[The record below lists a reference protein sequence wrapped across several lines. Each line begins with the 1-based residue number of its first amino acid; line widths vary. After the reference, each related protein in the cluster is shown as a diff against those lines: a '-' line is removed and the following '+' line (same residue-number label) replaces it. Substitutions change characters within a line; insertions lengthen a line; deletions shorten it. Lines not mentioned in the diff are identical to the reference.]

1 MARTTGTEH
10 DPFEEASIP
19 TLLMCLAQIT
29 GEDHWLQEPYLPRRD
44 TNLFHDETGGLPS
57 AVQDE
62 VRNAARQVLQ
72 DIANNSRSIPHD
84 IDIERFNRMMNV
96 CVAEDVAPEY
106 APMLLEEL
114 GFVNRDVHWS
124 TPAVSPNGFKVLII
138 GAGFAGICAAIKLQA
153 LGIPYVVVEKNSD
166 IGGTW
171 FDNNYPDA
179 GVDTPNHFYSY
190 SFAPNTKWKHY
201 FSKRSDIWQ
210 YAQDVAEKFNI
221 ISHIRFS
228 TEVTTMKWNVESQT
242 WTTTITN
249 SAQTKDEEF
258 SAVIT
263 AVGQLNR
270 PNLAPA
276 RGIENFNGDWFHSA
290 HWNHSVDLSGKRVAV
305 IGTGASAMQFMPTLA
320 ATAGDVTIF
329 QRSPQWVRPNN
340 DYHRTVSENTMW
352 LLENMPFYAQW
363 YRFGLFWRFGDG
375 LLRTLRRDPEW
386 QFPERSMNRHN
397 DRHREQLTEHLLQEL
412 EGRTDLIDKCLP
424 DYPPYGK
431 RILVDNNWYST
442 LRRDNV
448 HLVTSAVDHLTN
460 TGIIDADGDKHD
472 FDVIILA
479 TGFQAGNL
487 LSPIDIRGVSGTPLR
502 EVWGVDDPRAYL
514 GITVPDYPNMFV
526 LVGPNTFV
534 AHGGS
539 IIYQAECEMR
549 YVTDCIRHMVE
560 NGISSVEVKQD
571 VHDEYNKRVDA
582 EHDQL
587 VWSHSGLHS
596 WYRNSKGRVFSPMP
610 WRFVDYWQMTHA
622 FNESEY
628 TVTVKSDAS

>member
-1 MARTTGTEH
+1 
-10 DPFEEASIP
+10 
-19 TLLMCLAQIT
+19 MCLAQIT
-29 GEDHWLQEPYLPRRD
+29 GDDHWLQEPFLPRRD
-44 TNLFHDETGGLPS
+44 TNLFHDETGGLPTEI
-57 AVQDE
+57 QDE
-62 VRNAARQVLQ
+62 VRSSARQVLQ
-72 DIANNSRSIPHD
+72 ELSDNSRQVPLEVD
-84 IDIERFNRMMNV
+84 VERFTRMMRV

-114 GFVNRDVHWS
+114 GFVNRDVRWA
-124 TPAVSPNGFKVLII
+124 TPPVLPTGFKILII

-201 FSKRSDIWQ
+201 FSKRADIWQ
-210 YAQDVAEKFNI
+210 YARDVAEKFDVVSSI
-221 ISHIRFS
+221 QFS
-228 TEVTTMKWNVESQT
+228 TEVHALQWNMKSQA
-242 WTTTITN
+242 WTATIANDSHSRT
-249 SAQTKDEEF
+249 EEF

-276 RGIENFNGDWFHSA
+276 IGIEHFNGTWFHSA
-290 HWNHSVDLSGKRVAV
+290 HWNHNADLRGKRVAV

-329 QRSPQWVRPNN
+329 QRSPQWVRPNS
-340 DYHRTVSENTMW
+340 DYHRTVSENTVW

-397 DRHREQLTEHLLQEL
+397 DRHREQLTDHLMQEL
-412 EGRTDLIDKCLP
+412 DGRPDLIEKCLP

-431 RILVDNNWYST
+431 RILVDNNWYKT
-442 LRRDNV
+442 LRQDNV
-448 HLVTSAVDHLTN
+448 HLITSAVDHVTT
-460 TGIIDADGDKHD
+460 TGIVDALGDEHE

-502 EVWGVDDPRAYL
+502 DVWGVDDPRAYL

-549 YVTDCIRHMVE
+549 YVTDCIRYMIE
-560 NGISSVEVKQD
+560 NGISSVEVQQS
-571 VHDEYNKRVDA
+571 VHDEYNERIDA

-587 VWSHSGLHS
+587 VWAHSGLHS

-610 WRFVDYWQMTHA
+610 WRFVDYWQMTHD

-628 TVTVKSDAS
+628 KVTLNGAAS

>member
-29 GEDHWLQEPYLPRRD
+29 GDDHWLQEPYLPRRD

-72 DIANNSRSIPHD
+72 DIANNRRSIPHD

-124 TPAVSPNGFKVLII
+124 TPSVSPNGFKVLII

-228 TEVTTMKWNVESQT
+228 TEVTTMKWNIESQT

-412 EGRTDLIDKCLP
+412 EGRADLIEKCLP

-448 HLVTSAVDHLTN
+448 HLVTSAVDRVTN

-502 EVWGVDDPRAYL
+502 DVWGVDDPRAYL

-571 VHDEYNKRVDA
+571 VHDEYNERVDA

>member
-1 MARTTGTEH
+1 MARATGTEH
-10 DPFEEASIP
+10 DPFDEASIP

-29 GEDHWLQEPYLPRRD
+29 GDDRWLQEPFLPRRD
-44 TNLFHDETGGLPS
+44 TNLFHDETGGLPTEI
-57 AVQDE
+57 QDE
-62 VRNAARQVLQ
+62 VRSNARQVLQ
-72 DIANNSRSIPHD
+72 ELSDNSRHVPLEVNL
-84 IDIERFNRMMNV
+84 ERFTRMMRV

-228 TEVTTMKWNVESQT
+228 TEVTTMKWNIESQT

-448 HLVTSAVDHLTN
+448 HLVTSAVDRVTN

-502 EVWGVDDPRAYL
+502 DVWGVDDPRAYL

-571 VHDEYNKRVDA
+571 VHDEYNERVDA

>member
-1 MARTTGTEH
+1 MARTTGIEH

-29 GEDHWLQEPYLPRRD
+29 GDDHWLQEPYLPRRD

-124 TPAVSPNGFKVLII
+124 TPAVSQNGFKVLII

-228 TEVTTMKWNVESQT
+228 TEVTTMKWNIESQT

-290 HWNHSVDLSGKRVAV
+290 HWNHNVDLRGKRVAV

-320 ATAGDVTIF
+320 TTAGDVTIF

-412 EGRTDLIDKCLP
+412 EGRADLIEKCLP

-448 HLVTSAVDHLTN
+448 HLVTSAVDRVTN

-502 EVWGVDDPRAYL
+502 DVWGVDDPRAYL

-571 VHDEYNKRVDA
+571 VHDEYNERVDA

-610 WRFVDYWQMTHA
+610 WRFVDYWQMTHD

>member
-1 MARTTGTEH
+1 
-10 DPFEEASIP
+10 
-19 TLLMCLAQIT
+19 MCLAQIT
-29 GEDHWLQEPYLPRRD
+29 GDDHWLQEPYLPRRD

-124 TPAVSPNGFKVLII
+124 TPSVSPNGFKVLII

-228 TEVTTMKWNVESQT
+228 TEVTTMKWNIESQT

-290 HWNHSVDLSGKRVAV
+290 HWNHNVDLRGKRVAV

-320 ATAGDVTIF
+320 TTAGDVTIF

-412 EGRTDLIDKCLP
+412 EGRADLIEKCLP

-448 HLVTSAVDHLTN
+448 HLVTSAVDRVTN

-502 EVWGVDDPRAYL
+502 DVWGVDDPRAYL

-571 VHDEYNKRVDA
+571 VHDEYNERVDA

>member
-29 GEDHWLQEPYLPRRD
+29 GDDHWLQEPYLPRRD

-242 WTTTITN
+242 WTATITN

-448 HLVTSAVDHLTN
+448 HLVTSAVDHVTN

>member
-1 MARTTGTEH
+1 MAKTTGTEH

-114 GFVNRDVHWS
+114 GFVNRDVQWS
-124 TPAVSPNGFKVLII
+124 TPSVSPNGFKVLII

-210 YAQDVAEKFNI
+210 YARDVAEKFNI

-242 WTTTITN
+242 WTATITN

-412 EGRTDLIDKCLP
+412 EGRTDLIEKCLP

-448 HLVTSAVDHLTN
+448 HLVTSAVDRVTN

-472 FDVIILA
+472 FDLIILA

-502 EVWGVDDPRAYL
+502 DVWGVDDPRAYL

-560 NGISSVEVKQD
+560 HGISSVEVKQD

-628 TVTVKSDAS
+628 TVTVKCDAS

>member
-1 MARTTGTEH
+1 
-10 DPFEEASIP
+10 
-19 TLLMCLAQIT
+19 MCLAQIT
-29 GEDHWLQEPYLPRRD
+29 GDDRWLQEPFLPRRD
-44 TNLFHDETGGLPS
+44 TNLFHDETGGLPTEI
-57 AVQDE
+57 QDE
-62 VRNAARQVLQ
+62 VRSNARQVLQ
-72 DIANNSRSIPHD
+72 ELSDNSRHVPLEVNL
-84 IDIERFNRMMNV
+84 ERFTRMMRV

-448 HLVTSAVDHLTN
+448 HLVTSAVDHVTN

-571 VHDEYNKRVDA
+571 VHDEYNERVDA

-610 WRFVDYWQMTHA
+610 WRFVDYWQMTHD

>member
-448 HLVTSAVDHLTN
+448 HLVTSAVDHVTN

-502 EVWGVDDPRAYL
+502 EVWGVDGPRAYL

-610 WRFVDYWQMTHA
+610 WRFVDYWQMTHD

>member
-1 MARTTGTEH
+1 
-10 DPFEEASIP
+10 
-19 TLLMCLAQIT
+19 MCLAQIT
-29 GEDHWLQEPYLPRRD
+29 GDDRWLQEPFLPRRD
-44 TNLFHDETGGLPS
+44 TNLFHDETGGLPTEI
-57 AVQDE
+57 QDE
-62 VRNAARQVLQ
+62 VRSNARQVLQ
-72 DIANNSRSIPHD
+72 ELSDNSRHVPLEVNL
-84 IDIERFNRMMNV
+84 ERFTRMMRV

-124 TPAVSPNGFKVLII
+124 TPSVSPNGFKVLII

-412 EGRTDLIDKCLP
+412 EGRTDLIEKCLP

-448 HLVTSAVDHLTN
+448 HLVTSAVDRVTN

-502 EVWGVDDPRAYL
+502 DVWGVDDPRAYL

-571 VHDEYNKRVDA
+571 VHDEYNERVDA

-628 TVTVKSDAS
+628 TVTVKRDAS

>member
-1 MARTTGTEH
+1 
-10 DPFEEASIP
+10 
-19 TLLMCLAQIT
+19 
-29 GEDHWLQEPYLPRRD
+29 
-44 TNLFHDETGGLPS
+44 
-57 AVQDE
+57 
-62 VRNAARQVLQ
+62 
-72 DIANNSRSIPHD
+72 
-84 IDIERFNRMMNV
+84 
-96 CVAEDVAPEY
+96 
-106 APMLLEEL
+106 
-114 GFVNRDVHWS
+114 
-124 TPAVSPNGFKVLII
+124 
-138 GAGFAGICAAIKLQA
+138 
-153 LGIPYVVVEKNSD
+153 
-166 IGGTW
+166 
-171 FDNNYPDA
+171 
-179 GVDTPNHFYSY
+179 
-190 SFAPNTKWKHY
+190 
-201 FSKRSDIWQ
+201 
-210 YAQDVAEKFNI
+210 
-221 ISHIRFS
+221 
-228 TEVTTMKWNVESQT
+228 
-242 WTTTITN
+242 
-249 SAQTKDEEF
+249 
-258 SAVIT
+258 
-263 AVGQLNR
+263 
-270 PNLAPA
+270 
-276 RGIENFNGDWFHSA
+276 
-290 HWNHSVDLSGKRVAV
+290 
-305 IGTGASAMQFMPTLA
+305 
-320 ATAGDVTIF
+320 
-329 QRSPQWVRPNN
+329 
-340 DYHRTVSENTMW
+340 MW

-448 HLVTSAVDHLTN
+448 HLVTSAVDHVTN

-487 LSPIDIRGVSGTPLR
+487 LSPIDIRGVSGIPLR
-502 EVWGVDDPRAYL
+502 DVWGVDDPRAYL

-610 WRFVDYWQMTHA
+610 WRFVDYWQMTHD